1 MLWKPARLPTRGVY
15 GDNAGEVLID
25 PNPMAQPVDL
35 LIFPRWIV
43 PVSPAGVLEN
53 HALAVKAGRI
63 VDVCPADAAASRF
76 AARESVALPEHVLI
90 PGLVNAHTHAAM
102 SLFRGYGDDMPLMQW
117 LTTRIWPAE
126 QKTASVDFVRD
137 GTLLACAEML
147 SSGTTCFNEMYF
159 FPGAAAEATLD
170 AGMRAALG
178 MIVID
183 FPTAYAADAE
193 DYLNKGLAVRDRY
206 KGEGRLSFTFA
217 PHAPYTVGDDMLG
230 RIGVLAEQLDVP
242 VHIHLHETQQEIQDS
257 LDKYKVR
264 PLERVA
270 AAGLLSPR
278 LIAVHAIHLLD
289 AEIETLARFGCHIG
303 HCPAAALKLASG
315 LPATKKWLDAG
326 VNFGIGTD
334 GAASN
339 NRLDIFSE
347 MRLTALLTK
356 GVSGDAAALPAAR
369 TLEAATLGGAR
380 ALGLDAQI
388 GSLEAGKWADMTAVN
403 LGGITTQPV
412 FDPVSHLVYAAG
424 REQVSHVWVGGEL
437 KYADGRLT
445 SIDLPDLKARIAYW
459 RDKLAA

>member
-1 MLWKPARLPTRGVY
+1 
-15 GDNAGEVLID
+15 
-25 PNPMAQPVDL
+25 MAQPVDL

-43 PVSPAGVLEN
+43 PVSPVGVLEN
-53 HALAVKAGRI
+53 HALAVKGGRI
-63 VDVCPADAAASRF
+63 VDICPAEAAASRF
-76 AARESVALPEHVLI
+76 AARETLELPDHVLI
-90 PGLVNAHTHAAM
+90 PGLVNLHAHAAM

-126 QKTASVDFVRD
+126 QKTVSADFVRD

-159 FPGAAAEATLD
+159 FPGAAAEAALD

-183 FPTAYAADAE
+183 FPTAYASDAE

-206 KGEGRLSFTFA
+206 KGEERLSFTFA

-230 RIGVLAEQLDVP
+230 RIAVLAEQLDVP
-242 VHIHLHETQQEIQDS
+242 VHIHLHETRQEIQDS

-264 PLERVA
+264 PLERIA
-270 AAGLLSPR
+270 AAGLLSPK

-289 AEIETLARFGCHIG
+289 SEIDTLAKYGCHIA
-303 HCPAAALKLASG
+303 HCSFAALKLASG
-315 LPATKKWLDAG
+315 LPPAKKWLDAG
-326 VNFGIGTD
+326 LNFGLGTD

-339 NRLDIFSE
+339 NRIDMFSE
-347 MRLTALLTK
+347 MRLAALLAK
-356 GVSGDAAALPAAR
+356 GVSGDATALPAAKA
-369 TLEAATLGGAR
+369 LEVATLGGAR
-380 ALGLDAQI
+380 ALGLDGEI
-388 GSLEAGKWADMTAVN
+388 GSLEPGKWADMAAVN
-403 LGGITTQPV
+403 LGGLNTQPV

-445 SIDLPDLKARIAYW
+445 SINLPDLKARIAYW
-459 RDKLAA
+459 RDKLAT

>member
-1 MLWKPARLPTRGVY
+1 MVCDSVRLPRETEYR
-15 GDNAGEVLID
+15 DNG
-25 PNPMAQPVDL
+25 PMAQPVDL

-43 PVSPAGVLEN
+43 PVSPAGVLES

-63 VDVCPADAAASRF
+63 VDICPNEQAASRF
-76 AARESVALPEHVLI
+76 AARETVELPEHVLI
-90 PGLVNAHTHAAM
+90 PGLVNLHTHAAM

-126 QKTASVDFVRD
+126 QKTASADFVRD

-147 SSGTTCFNEMYF
+147 ASGTTCFNEMYF
-159 FPGAAAEATLD
+159 FPGAAADAALD

-183 FPTAYAADAE
+183 FPTSYAGDAE
-193 DYLNKGLAVRDRY
+193 DYLNKGLAMRDRY
-206 KGEGRLSFTFA
+206 KGEERLSFTFA
-217 PHAPYTVGDDMLG
+217 PHAPYTVADDMLG
-230 RIGVLAEQLDVP
+230 RIAVLAEQLDVP
-242 VHIHLHETQQEIQDS
+242 VHIHLHETAQEIQDS

-264 PLERVA
+264 PLERIA
-270 AAGLLSPR
+270 AAGLLSPK

-289 AEIETLARFGCHIG
+289 AEIETLARYGCHIA
-303 HCPAAALKLASG
+303 HCSAAALKLASG
-315 LPATKKWLDAG
+315 LPAVKKWLDAG
-326 VNFGIGTD
+326 INFGLGTD

-339 NRLDIFSE
+339 NRLDMFSE
-347 MRLTALLTK
+347 IRLAALLAK
-356 GVSGDAAALPAAR
+356 GISGDATALPAAKA
-369 TLEAATLGGAR
+369 LEAATLDGAR

-388 GSLEAGKWADMTAVN
+388 GSLEAGKWADMAAVDLSSLN
-403 LGGITTQPV
+403 TQPV

-437 KYADGRLT
+437 KYANGRPT
-445 SIDLPDLKARIAYW
+445 SINLPDLKARIAYW

>member
-1 MLWKPARLPTRGVY
+1 
-15 GDNAGEVLID
+15 
-25 PNPMAQPVDL
+25 MAQPVDL

-43 PVSPAGVLEN
+43 PVSAAGVLEN
-53 HALAVKAGRI
+53 HALAVKGGRI
-63 VDVCPADAAASRF
+63 VDICPEDTAASRF
-76 AARESVALPEHVLI
+76 AARETVALPEHVLI
-90 PGLVNAHTHAAM
+90 PGLVNLHTHAAM

-126 QKTASVDFVRD
+126 QKTASLDFVRD

-147 SSGTTCFNEMYF
+147 ASGTTCFNEMYF
-159 FPGAAAEATLD
+159 FPGAAAEAALG
-170 AGMRAALG
+170 AGLRAALG

-183 FPTAYAADAE
+183 FPTAYASDAE

-206 KGEGRLSFTFA
+206 KGEDRLSFTFA

-230 RIGVLAEQLDVP
+230 RIAVLAEQLDVP
-242 VHIHLHETQQEIQDS
+242 VHIHLHETAQEIQDS
-257 LDKYKVR
+257 LDRHKVR
-264 PLERVA
+264 PLERIA

-289 AEIETLARFGCHIG
+289 AEIETLARFGCHIA
-303 HCPAAALKLASG
+303 HCSASALKLASG

-326 VNFGIGTD
+326 INVGLGTD

-339 NRLDIFSE
+339 NRLDMFSE
-347 MRLTALLTK
+347 MRLAALLAK
-356 GVSGDAAALPAAR
+356 GVSGDASTLPAAKA
-369 TLEAATLGGAR
+369 LEAATLGGAR

-388 GSLEAGKWADMTAVN
+388 GSLEAGKWADMSAVN
-403 LGGITTQPV
+403 LGSINTQPV
-412 FDPVSHLVYAAG
+412 FDPISHLVYAAG

-437 KYADGRLT
+437 KYAEGRLS